1 MNFIKGIL
9 PYNNYEE
16 FYSAIRRGDT
26 DAIKVEIEKGAD
38 VNKKN
43 EDGVPA
49 FFLASENPEAFKF
62 LVEKGANLTLVDKNG
77 DNILHYA
84 IKDGAFRDYGE
95 AGDLMA
101 VGVVKYLID
110 DKRMNVNQINNNK
123 QTPLQIAL
131 RGNNFTLIKLLL
143 DKGAD
148 ENMLNERDRVL
159 LQQKRENAANPKP
172 PPAVDPPPVPPSF
185 DGDLFLNEEKNYTL
199 ESPNSWPEKKNQI
212 FINSGME
219 GTPMTQIVKKG
230 AGKSRRRRHT
240 IRRRIHSNKKSKT
253 KRRKG
258 KTTRRRG
265 KM

>member
-1 MNFIKGIL
+1 MSFFGIGKRL
-9 PYNNYEE
+9 LYNDYEK

-49 FFLASENPEAFKF
+49 FFLASENPEALQL
-62 LVEKGANLTLVDKNG
+62 LVDKGANLTLVDKNG

-95 AGDLMA
+95 EGDLMA
-101 VGVVKYLID
+101 VGVVKYLIGKGMD
-110 DKRMNVNQINNNK
+110 VNQINNNK

-172 PPAVDPPPVPPSF
+172 PAAVPPSF
-185 DGDLFLNEEKNYTL
+185 DGELFLNEEKNYTL

-219 GTPMTQIVKKG
+219 GTPMTEIVKKG